1 MMIYLKLVLTAVF
14 WGGTFVAAKFVVR
27 EVGPY
32 AAAFLRFAMASVVLL
47 AVTLKAE
54 GKLARPGWRQFAGV
68 VILGATGIAFYNV
81 VYFKGLEL
89 IEAGRASLIIATIP
103 VFLCAS
109 SAVVFKERLTGLKIA
124 GILVS
129 VLGAGVVISR
139 GDIAGLANSGIGWGE
154 VFIFGCVA
162 SWVVYSLV
170 GKKVM
175 AGLSPL
181 VSVLY
186 ASAVGAVM
194 LAPPA
199 LANGM
204 AKEMWGYS
212 VTAWASVAYLAL
224 FGTVIGFVWYYE
236 GVKTIGPTR
245 AGLFINFVPISA
257 VTCAFFILGESMTWS
272 LFFGGLLV
280 MSGVYLVN
288 RPQRRTAE
296 AEKTEN
302 HSNESSGRAS

>member
-1 MMIYLKLVLTAVF
+1 MIYLKLILTAVF

-32 AAAFLRFAMASVVLL
+32 AAAFWRFAMASAVLL
-47 AVTLKAE
+47 AVTLKTE
-54 GKLARPGWRQFAGV
+54 GRLAKLSWREFAGV
-68 VILGATGIAFYNV
+68 LVLGATGIAFYNV

-103 VFLCAS
+103 VFLCVS
-109 SAVVFKERLTGLKIA
+109 SAAVFRERLTGLKVV
-124 GILVS
+124 GILLS
-129 VLGAGVVISR
+129 VAGAGVVISR
-139 GDIAGLANSGIGWGE
+139 GDVARMPDSGIGWGE
-154 VFIFGCVA
+154 VLIFGCVV

-186 ASAVGAVM
+186 ASIVGTVM
-194 LAPPA
+194 LAAPA
-199 LANGM
+199 FANGM
-204 AKEMWGYS
+204 TKEMWGYS
-212 VTAWASVAYLAL
+212 ATAWASVAYLAL
-224 FGTVIGFVWYYE
+224 FGTVVGFVWYYE

-257 VTCAFFILGESMTWS
+257 VTCAFFMLGEPVTWS
-272 LFFGGLLV
+272 LFFGGVLV
-280 MSGVYLVN
+280 MVGVYLVN
-288 RPQRRTAE
+288 RPQTAD
-296 AEKTEN
+296 A
-302 HSNESSGRAS
+302 RAGKN